1 LANVTTSRA
10 ALLALLLAIS
20 LACQGAP
27 VPTQIGSPS
36 AAPPFTPA
44 PSPTQA
50 ATRPVSPSPSPT
62 TTPLPATPGAQP
74 VTIVLG
80 ELNGSGL
87 EGTLSASEDGLGN
100 TLLQVALSETT
111 ALLPWS
117 LHPGFQCD
125 GAPAEDSQLPIGLPD
140 IENGAAQEVVSS
152 INFGEPLGVVVFELG
167 AGSALPV
174 ACGILPALDWSVVVT
189 PTAPTHDPLAP
200 AAIIELVESMETR
213 IRERDA
219 DAYMAVVD
227 TRDPVFSVE
236 HERWARDWEA
246 NPVDELELSVSDVLT
261 SNSEA
266 TGLLAIRWSAGGHP
280 PREAQLPVRFTFS
293 SADSTWSYAGERWV
307 TEEVDHFRVRV
318 APGLE
323 SEIPAITGALP
334 ETYEHVTSSIDHE
347 PAGTMEI
354 KLYAGA
360 PELVATVQ
368 LRVPDIHGWNEPGEA
383 LKMRLDPEVP
393 SLTLTIAHEFTHF
406 VEFDRAGTRRSRMP
420 WWLSE
425 GLASLVAYGLAEPEA
440 GDLQLERVRRWAATD
455 ELVEWTDMSVFET
468 TPQSLWQYVYAQGYA
483 MARYVTEEYGEAA
496 RNELLAAMAVEMD
509 IEEATDAHLG
519 TSFEQLSDGFEDW
532 LSE

>member
-1 LANVTTSRA
+1 MAT
-10 ALLALLLAIS
+10 S

-27 VPTQIGSPS
+27 VPSAVESQSASP
-36 AAPPFTPA
+36 PITPT

-50 ATRPVSPSPSPT
+50 ATRSVPPPPSPT
-62 TTPLPATPGAQP
+62 TTPLTGAPGAQP
-74 VTIVLG
+74 VRIDLA
-80 ELNGSGL
+80 ELNGSGV
-87 EGTLSASEDGLGN
+87 EGTLTASEDELGN
-100 TLLQVALSETT
+100 TLLQVALSEMT

-117 LHPGFQCD
+117 LHPGFQCE

-140 IENGAAQEVVSS
+140 IENGAAQEVVTS
-152 INFGEPLGVVVFELG
+152 INFGAPLGVVVFELR
-167 AGSALPV
+167 AESASPV
-174 ACGILPALDWSVVVT
+174 ACGILPALEWAVVVT

-200 AAIIELVESMETR
+200 AAIVELVESMETR
-213 IRERDA
+213 IRAGDA

-227 TRDPVFSVE
+227 TRDPVFAVE

-246 NPVDELELSVSDVLT
+246 NPVDELELSVSDVVT
-261 SNSEA
+261 SDSEA

-293 SADSTWSYAGERWV
+293 TADSTWSYAGERWV

-334 ETYEHVTSSIDHE
+334 EIYEHVTSSLDHE
-347 PAGTMEI
+347 PAGTMVI

-368 LRVPDIHGWNEPGEA
+368 FGLPDIHGWNEPGEA

-393 SLTLTIAHEFTHF
+393 SLTPTIAHEFTHF

-440 GDLQLERVRRWAATD
+440 GDLQLDRVRRWAATD
-455 ELVEWTDMSVFET
+455 ELVDWAEMSIFET
-468 TPQSLWQYVYAQGYA
+468 TPQSLWQYVYAQGYGL
-483 MARYVTEEYGEAA
+483 ARYVSEEYGTEA
-496 RNELLAAMAVEMD
+496 RNQWLAAMAVEMD

-519 TSFEQLSDGFEDW
+519 TSFEQLSGGFEDW
-532 LSE
+532 LSQ